1 MSKARAAAPTPS
13 TRSFFAL
20 PAGSASE
27 VRYLISLSGRL
38 GYLAAEDAAKKKA
51 AAPADPNAPAKK
63 FVYEGFM
70 QPVYAWQ
77 SATGQKKK

>member
-1 MSKARAAAPTPS
+1 MIAFTCRGIPVGKSGDNHMRKCALVLAIVMIAAAPT
-13 TRSFFAL
+13 
-20 PAGSASE
+20 
-27 VRYLISLSGRL
+27 
-38 GYLAAEDAAKKKA
+38 AAFAAKKKA

-63 FVYEGFM
+63 FVTEGLM